1 MLEQEY
7 FTKKEIVETLRN
19 AKDYDVDSFEDL
31 FNSMFNDDYYIM
43 YAYNAVV
50 ALEAFQNDQKLDG
63 YETELDGT
71 FGAIE
76 LVKQYELKEFGEV
89 NTSLEDPVKLAN
101 MVEYI
106 RGEVSFKKA
115 LNIAGLDFD
124 SETTAENIQKF
135 IKATE
140 KL

>member
-43 YAYNAVV
+43 YAYNAVI

-124 SETTAENIQKF
+124 SEMTEENIQKF
-135 IKATE
+135 IKAAKT
-140 KL
+140 L

>member
-7 FTKKEIVETLRN
+7 FTKNEIIKIMQN

-31 FNSMFNDDYYIM
+31 FNSMFNSDYYVM

-50 ALEAFQNDQKLDG
+50 ALEAFQNDQKLDD

-115 LNIAGLDFD
+115 LNIAGLEID
-124 SETTAENIQKF
+124 STATEKNIQKF

>member
-7 FTKKEIVETLRN
+7 FTKKEIIETLRN
-19 AKDYDVDSFEDL
+19 AKDYDVDSFEEL
-31 FNSMFNDDYYIM
+31 FNSMFNSDYYVM

-115 LNIAGLDFD
+115 LNVAGLDFD
-124 SETTAENIQKF
+124 SETTEENIQKF
-135 IKATE
+135 IKAANT
-140 KL
+140 L

>member
-7 FTKKEIVETLRN
+7 FTKNEIIKIMQN

-31 FNSMFNDDYYIM
+31 FNSMFNSDYYVM

-76 LVKQYELKEFGEV
+76 LVKHYELEEFGEV
-89 NTSLEDPVKLAN
+89 NTSLEDPVKLVN

-115 LNIAGLDFD
+115 LNIAGLEID
-124 SETTAENIQKF
+124 STATEENMHKF
-135 IKATE
+135 IKAANT
-140 KL
+140 L

>member
-7 FTKKEIVETLRN
+7 FTKKEIIETLRN
-19 AKDYDVDSFEDL
+19 AKDYDVDSFEEL
-31 FNSMFNDDYYIM
+31 FNSMFNSDYYVM

-124 SETTAENIQKF
+124 SETTEENIQKF
-135 IKATE
+135 IKAANT
-140 KL
+140 L